1 MYSDPSVTCKLGAK
15 EIENSF
21 RFAHKSSGCHI
32 SYDCNL
38 EFVLGRIQ
46 DEFVMNQIT

>member
-1 MYSDPSVTCKLGAK
+1 MREENR
-15 EIENSF
+15 EILSY
-21 RFAHKSSGCHI
+21 I

-46 DEFVMNQIT
+46 DEFVMNRIT